1 MKINLFTKIFGVCLV
16 IIILLS
22 VLIPLLTFGSIK
34 RQYVSV
40 FSDNLKNLAVTLRPE
55 IAAFFETRRYQ
66 ELDNYVK
73 TLKYQLH
80 SRITV
85 IDREG
90 KVIAD
95 SEKNPANMENHKIRP
110 EVSEA
115 LSGDIGKSLR
125 FSVTVEE
132 DMLYVAIPIE
142 KNGKKLGVLRVSAL
156 LRQIN
161 SLLNELK
168 MHIFWIALIVTIL
181 SVLIA
186 FALSRGI
193 STSVRKLVKAV
204 KRISQRDFE
213 AKVFL
218 KNEDELKELG
228 DSINNMGEQMRELFA
243 DISGRNE
250 ELDTIISSIQEP
262 LVVLDKDGRIRL
274 SNESFNR
281 LVRSSEAK
289 GKFHWEAVR
298 SPDFIELIKKAN
310 AERIYFADEVRIN
323 DRTFLGSVNFLISRD
338 ETVVVLHDI
347 TEFKKLEEIKK
358 DFIANLSHE
367 IRTPLTAIKGF
378 VETLEDEE
386 DIKSRHYLDIIK
398 RHTERLMNIVR
409 DLLLLSELE
418 EKGEVLNYE
427 YVSIGNIVE
436 NMLKIFENKAKEK
449 GLKITLNIP
458 DTTPGINADPFK
470 IEQIFIN
477 LLDNA
482 IKYTESGEITISL
495 TNDDASIKIEIADT
509 GIGIQKEHMPRIF
522 ERFYVV
528 DKSRS
533 KKLGG
538 TGLGLSIVKH
548 IVNLHKGK
556 IDVESAPGKGTKFI
570 VTLPINSAS
579 SAK

>member
-55 IAAFFETRRYQ
+55 ITAFFETRRYQ

-168 MHIFWIALIVTIL
+168 MHILWIALIVTIL

-262 LVVLDKDGRIRL
+262 LVVLDKDGRIKL